1 MDASLHR
8 SSFTATA
15 ASSSRCPEEVSASLE
30 KKLRHCSPAF
40 VLFFAS
46 PRYDIPARAAAID
59 SRFPDAITAGCS
71 TMGEIGPAGLTQG
84 AVSALAVGSPCRAAA
99 VLISRLTDFRF
110 EEGGMLLAELG
121 KQLGRSTSELAP
133 GRHVLVTLTDGM
145 SGLEE
150 ILVASLGHHLPA
162 VPLVGGSAGD
172 DFQLRETLVALN
184 GETSSCGAVV
194 VLLEPSVAF
203 MPFHLHHYVPTAG
216 RLVVTSAEPRKRLV
230 RRLNGL
236 PAPVALARLLGIHK
250 SELMANTPEVLGDGD
265 LQLGFRVGDEYYI
278 RSVMTVEE
286 DCLRMGGAL
295 EEGAIL
301 TVMKAGDLVAETRA
315 GVLRAL
321 DDLQAEPAAM
331 LLFNCGGRLWE
342 ARAKGVLE
350 EFERAMC
357 PVDCAGFT
365 TYGEQFGALQVNHT
379 LTGLVLGKA
388 DGDG

>member
-1 MDASLHR
+1 VDASLHS

-15 ASSSRCPEEVSASLE
+15 ASSSRCPEEVSGSLE
-30 KKLRHCSPAF
+30 RKLRPCSPAL

-46 PRYDIPARAAAID
+46 PRYDFPALAAAID
-59 SRFPDAITAGCS
+59 GRFPDAITAGCS

-84 AVSALAVGSPCRAAA
+84 AISALAVGSPCRAAA
-99 VLISRLTDFRF
+99 VIIPRLTDFRF
-110 EEGGMLLAELG
+110 EAGGSLLDDLAR
-121 KQLGRSTSELAP
+121 QLGRKTAELAP
-133 GRHVLVTLTDGM
+133 GRHILLTLTDGM

-162 VPLVGGSAGD
+162 IPLVGGSAGD
-172 DFQLRETLVALN
+172 DFRLRETLVVLN
-184 GETSSCGAVV
+184 GQVSSSGAVV
-194 VLLEPSVAF
+194 LLLEPSTPF
-203 MPFHLHHYVPTAG
+203 LPFHLHHYVPTAG

-236 PAPVALARLLGIHK
+236 PAPEVLAGLLDIPKRELVANA
-250 SELMANTPEVLGDGD
+250 PEVLGDGN
-265 LQLGFRVGDEYYI
+265 LQLGFPVGDDYYI

-301 TVMKAGDLVAETRA
+301 TVMKAGDLVAETRR

-321 DDLQAEPAAM
+321 QELQAEPVGM

-342 ARAKGVLE
+342 ARAKGVLD

-379 LTGLVLGKA
+379 LTGLVLGEA
-388 DGDG
+388 DGEG